1 MWRTLYT
8 VKYRIAAASE
18 LEPLPIYS
26 RTNQVIPKEKFNNGR
41 SRLTA
46 ATTLTVGPFAVARVA
61 AVPNICGIYSSFTL
75 RIDGIVILGMQCPA
89 ECRNRLVVKG
99 LVPLEFSRSR
109 AQPISCDLLLDIA
122 FPKSQR
128 HLFST

>member
-1 MWRTLYT
+1 MPGMPFKSENSFSRDISHGTCPIHLYT

-46 ATTLTVGPFAVARVA
+46 ATTLVKVGTKKKKVLQ
-61 AVPNICGIYSSFTL
+61 NSYSFMFKAEVLDQLQSGRL
-75 RIDGIVILGMQCPA
+75 LAIL
-89 ECRNRLVVKG
+89 K
-99 LVPLEFSRSR
+99 
-109 AQPISCDLLLDIA
+109 
-122 FPKSQR
+122 K
-128 HLFST
+128 